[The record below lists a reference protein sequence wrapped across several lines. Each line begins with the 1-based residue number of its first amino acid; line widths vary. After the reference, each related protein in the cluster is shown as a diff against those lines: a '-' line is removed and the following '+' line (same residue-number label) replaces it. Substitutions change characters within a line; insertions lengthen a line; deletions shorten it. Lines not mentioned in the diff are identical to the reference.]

1 MPVEKPRKSG
11 RGPRPFR
18 ATIVVGGVHGDHG
31 AGFSKKSLP
40 CRFSDRNPQDS
51 SKIWQG
57 WSWQESLLL
66 RPPACQKPFLI
77 SRKPIVA
84 DCLSRFRRSYN
95 HPLNG
100 WSDQARSGLSPA
112 VALSRGRRV
121 YCQLHSLLRESPFRG
136 FVSLFIPPC
145 TEQESCH
152 YQRIHISH
160 VAPAICESLF
170 SCPQLN
176 WGFSLACSAHNQRTL
191 PTHASGAFL
200 WGFSGESVSCG
211 RQIAFRNIAATFLR
225 KAFRFKCPL

>member
-40 CRFSDRNPQDS
+40 CRFPDRNPQDS

-66 RPPACQKPFLI
+66 RPPACQKPFLT

-100 WSDQARSGLSPA
+100 WFDQARSGLSPA

-136 FVSLFIPPC
+136 FVSLFFMPPA
-145 TEQESCH
+145 ELG
-152 YQRIHISH
+152 I
-160 VAPAICESLF
+160 F
-170 SCPQLN
+170 SCLFGAQPKN
-176 WGFSLACSAHNQRTL
+176 APDACVGSIPMGFFR
-191 PTHASGAFL
+191 GIRIM
-200 WGFSGESVSCG
+200 
-211 RQIAFRNIAATFLR
+211 RQANRISEHCRNV
-225 KAFRFKCPL
+225 PS